1 MRSPKK
7 PVYWCQITTLERAFR
22 MNTAGLD
29 SKKQDAFG
37 QHLLGVMNHAAL
49 ALMNSLGLPENL
61 WVK

>member
-1 MRSPKK
+1 
-7 PVYWCQITTLERAFR
+7 